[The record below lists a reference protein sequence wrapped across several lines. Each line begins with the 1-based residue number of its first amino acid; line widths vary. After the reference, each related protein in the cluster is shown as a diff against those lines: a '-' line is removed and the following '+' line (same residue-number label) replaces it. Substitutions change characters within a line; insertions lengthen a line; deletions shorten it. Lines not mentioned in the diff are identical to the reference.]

1 MAAMTS
7 PAEVL
12 ARVRSDVERQAIRAR
27 NGVKYFAGTGRPQ
40 VGQTPKDVVWKRDK
54 VELWRYRSDRRR
66 WRPPVFIVHS
76 LISRSYV
83 LDLSPDNTFVGRLL
97 EAGLDVFLIDW
108 GVPDQRDA
116 DNGIETYVDYYLPHA
131 VRALQAE
138 AGSDGLTVLGYCLG
152 GDLALLLAARHP
164 ELPVRNL
171 ITVAAPVDF
180 ARMGLYSRL
189 FSDGRLDADALID
202 ATGNV
207 PPRSVY
213 NAFRVIKPTGD
224 VNSYVMLWQDL
235 GSDERMA
242 AYQAMSQWTKDH
254 VPFPGAAF
262 RQLVQMMRDNAIV
275 SDTVMLSGKP
285 VHLADIR
292 CPFLSVLAERDHIS
306 PVASVGPVVH
316 LVGSSD
322 VEEIRLPAGHVGL
335 MASRTASK
343 WTIPRIVD
351 WTHRHSQEL
360 APLVGRPR

>member
-1 MAAMTS
+1 MTVMAS
-7 PAEVL
+7 PAEML
-12 ARVRSDVERQAIRAR
+12 ARVRSDVRRQAIRAC
-27 NGVKYFAGTGRPQ
+27 NGVKYFAGIGRPQ
-40 VGQTPKDVVWKRDK
+40 VGQTPKDVIWKRDK

-97 EAGLDVFLIDW
+97 KAGLDVFLIDW

-116 DNGIETYVDYYLPHA
+116 DNSLETYVDYYLPHA
-131 VRALQAE
+131 IRALLAE
-138 AGSDGLTVLGYCLG
+138 AGSDALTVLGYCLG
-152 GDLALLLAARHP
+152 GDLGLLLAARHL

-171 ITVAAPVDF
+171 ITMAAPVDF
-180 ARMGLYSRL
+180 AGMGLFTRL

-207 PPRSVY
+207 PPEIVH

-224 VNSYVMLWQDL
+224 VSSYVMLWQNL
-235 GSDERMA
+235 CSDEHMA
-242 AYQAMSQWTKDH
+242 AYQAMGQWTKDH

-275 SDTVMLSGKP
+275 NDTVLLSGKP
-285 VHLADIR
+285 VHLASIR

-306 PVASVGPVVH
+306 PVTSVGPVVD

-351 WTHRHSQEL
+351 WTHRHSEEL
-360 APLVGRPR
+360 S

>member
-1 MAAMTS
+1 MAMRTS
-7 PAEVL
+7 PVEVL
-12 ARVRSDVERQAIRAR
+12 ARVRTDAGRQAIRAR
-27 NGVKYFAGTGRPQ
+27 NGVKYFAGIGRPQ

-83 LDLSPDNTFVGRLL
+83 LDLSPDNTFAGRLL

-108 GVPDQRDA
+108 GVPDERDA
-116 DNGIETYVDYYLPHA
+116 DNSLETYLDYYLPQA
-131 VRALQAE
+131 VRALLAE

-164 ELPVRNL
+164 ELPIRNL

-180 ARMGLYSRL
+180 AEMGMFSRL
-189 FSDGRLDADALID
+189 LSDGRLDASALID

-207 PPRSVY
+207 PPESVH

-224 VNSYVMLWQDL
+224 VNSYVMLWQSL
-235 GSDERMA
+235 SSDEQMA
-242 AYQAMSQWTKDH
+242 AYQAMGRWTRDH

-275 SDTVMLSGKP
+275 NDTVLLGGKP
-285 VHLADIR
+285 VHLTDIR

-306 PVASVGPVVH
+306 PVASVAPVVDR
-316 LVGSSD
+316 VGSAD

-343 WTIPRIVD
+343 WTVPRIAD
-351 WTHRHSQEL
+351 WIHRHSEEP
-360 APLVGRPR
+360 AR

>member
-1 MAAMTS
+1 MAVMAS
-7 PAEVL
+7 PAKVL
-12 ARVRSDVERQAIRAR
+12 ARVRSDAGRQAIRAR
-27 NGVKYFAGTGRPQ
+27 NGVKYFAGIGRPQ

-54 VELWRYRSDRRR
+54 AELWRYRSERRR
-66 WRPPVFIVHS
+66 WRPPVFIIHS

-83 LDLSPDNTFVGRLL
+83 LDLSPGNTFVGRLL

-108 GVPDQRDA
+108 GAPDDRDA
-116 DNGIETYVDYYLPHA
+116 DNSLETYVDYYLPQA
-131 VRALQAE
+131 VGALLAE
-138 AGSDGLTVLGYCLG
+138 AGSDRLTLLGYCLG

-164 ELPVRNL
+164 ELPICNL

-180 ARMGLYSRL
+180 AEMGMFSRL

-207 PPRSVY
+207 PPESIH

-224 VNSYVMLWQDL
+224 VNSFVMLWQSL
-235 GSDERMA
+235 AADEQMA
-242 AYQAMSQWTKDH
+242 AYQAMGQWTRDH
-254 VPFPGAAF
+254 VPFPGTAF
-262 RQLVQMMRDNAIV
+262 RQLVQMMRDNAIIN
-275 SDTVMLSGKP
+275 DTVLLSGMP
-285 VHLADIR
+285 VHLTDIR

-306 PVASVGPVVH
+306 PVASVGPVVD

-343 WTIPRIVD
+343 WTIPRIVE
-351 WTHRHSQEL
+351 WVKRHSEEEL
-360 APLVGRPR
+360 S

>member
-1 MAAMTS
+1 MAVMAS

-12 ARVRSDVERQAIRAR
+12 ARIRSDVERQAIRAR
-27 NGVKYFAGTGRPQ
+27 NGVKYFAGIGRPQ

-54 VELWRYRSDRRR
+54 VELWHYRSARRR

-83 LDLSPDNTFVGRLL
+83 LDLSLDNTFVGRLL

-116 DNGIETYVDYYLPHA
+116 DNSLETYLDYYLPQA
-131 VRALQAE
+131 VRTVLAE
-138 AGSDGLTVLGYCLG
+138 AGSDDLTVLGYCLG

-180 ARMGLYSRL
+180 AEMGMFSRL

-202 ATGNV
+202 TTGNV
-207 PPRSVY
+207 PPQSVH

-224 VNSYVMLWQDL
+224 VNSYVMLWQNL
-235 GSDERMA
+235 SSDEQMA
-242 AYQAMSQWTKDH
+242 AYQAMGQWTKDH

-275 SDTVMLSGKP
+275 NDTVLLSGKP
-285 VHLADIR
+285 VHLTDIR

-306 PVASVGPVVH
+306 PVTSVGPVVD
-316 LVGSSD
+316 LVGSAD

-351 WTHRHSQEL
+351 WIHRHSEEL
-360 APLVGRPR
+360 S